1 MSEKKVERDAAEE
14 YRVAAE
20 RDLRRRLDELAL
32 SLGVPQSD
40 GEKGSGACSEA
51 AATSTSAGR
60 RDTAAGASA
69 RIDGA
74 RTLSAETAER
84 ILRTLGADR
93 RKAKTLARVLDFR
106 ADENALRALAQA
118 VGYAAD
124 ASRADKAGGIH
135 GGHRR
140 RLRESA
146 RRDGDLDAFSDIEIL
161 ETLLSF
167 VIPQRNTNPLAHR
180 LLDRFGSLLGV
191 FRAERAALYEVS
203 GMTRAAAELFGVLTV
218 VCLWNGA
225 PQMRIAGHA
234 DAAAFFGSVYLG
246 GAHDGT
252 RVAYL
257 DGGFGLI
264 AVEKLAGLDD
274 PKPIIG
280 SVCRYSARYVI
291 VSRRE
296 EGLFPVRFESAERV
310 ARLAETLRSVD
321 ARLLDCFVFTD
332 CGYYALSGA
341 PAAQGMPEYVF
352 VPAYASARAPELAH
366 KLLRDG

>member
-1 MSEKKVERDAAEE
+1 MSEKKFERDTAEE

-40 GEKGSGACSEA
+40 GEKGSGVCSEA
-51 AATSTSAGR
+51 AATTAAGT
-60 RDTAAGASA
+60 RDTAAGAGA
-69 RIDGA
+69 KIDGA

-106 ADENALRALAQA
+106 ADDDALRALAQA

-203 GMTRAAAELFGVLTV
+203 GMTRAAAGARPTATCCCTRSAPIWRRRRASPRSRASISWAGAWAGAISRAY
-218 VCLWNGA
+218 VCIASKSPKRVA
-225 PQMRIAGHA
+225 PT
-234 DAAAFFGSVYLG
+234 AAARATSPRL
-246 GAHDGT
+246 
-252 RVAYL
+252 R
-257 DGGFGLI
+257 
-264 AVEKLAGLDD
+264 
-274 PKPIIG
+274 
-280 SVCRYSARYVI
+280 AR
-291 VSRRE
+291 
-296 EGLFPVRFESAERV
+296 
-310 ARLAETLRSVD
+310 
-321 ARLLDCFVFTD
+321 
-332 CGYYALSGA
+332 
-341 PAAQGMPEYVF
+341 
-352 VPAYASARAPELAH
+352 
-366 KLLRDG
+366 

>member
-1 MSEKKVERDAAEE
+1 MSEKKFERDTAEE

-40 GEKGSGACSEA
+40 GEKGSGVCSEA
-51 AATSTSAGR
+51 AATTAAVT
-60 RDTAAGASA
+60 RDTAAGAGA
-69 RIDGA
+69 KIDVA

-106 ADENALRALAQA
+106 ADDDALRALAQA

-264 AVEKLAGLDD
+264 AVEKLAGLAD

-296 EGLFPVRFESAERV
+296 EGLFPVRFESAESV

-341 PAAQGMPEYVF
+341 PAVRGMPEYVF
-352 VPAYASARAPELAH
+352 VPAYASAHAPELAH
-366 KLLRDG
+366 TLLRDG